1 MIKLKKEEL
10 DRVSHAVEKAEK
22 KTSGEIALAIIPQ
35 SDSYAVFE
43 LMTAVVCGFVWFV
56 ALLFWINPIGNW
68 LSGLF
73 WGTGAESSEYPIV
86 MLYGF
91 SSFLIISIVYAVA
104 NIPLIDRLV
113 VPRKYRNKK
122 VTNRA
127 QREFLDSGVYDTRD
141 RTGILIFISLL
152 EHRVELIA
160 DKGIAEKI
168 EQKQWDDI
176 VQRII
181 DGIKGKRLAESLCE
195 SVSMC
200 GDLLEKHFP
209 IKDDDTNELTNRIN
223 ILER

>member
-1 MIKLKKEEL
+1 MIRLKQEEL
-10 DRVSHAVEKAEK
+10 DRISHAVEKAEK
-22 KTSGEIALAIIPQ
+22 KTSGEIALAMIPQ

-43 LMTAVVCGFVWFV
+43 LMAAVLCGFVWFV
-56 ALLFWINPIGNW
+56 ALLFWINPISEW

-73 WGTGAESSEYPIV
+73 WGTGSDTSVYPIV

-91 SSFLIISIVYAVA
+91 SSFLIISIIYAIA
-104 NIPLIDRLV
+104 NIPVLDRIV
-113 VPRKYRNKK
+113 VPRKFREIK
-122 VTNRA
+122 VRERA

-168 EQKQWDDI
+168 EQKEWDSI
-176 VQRII
+176 VQVIV
-181 DGIKGKRLAESLCE
+181 DGIRRKRLAESLCE
-195 SVSMC
+195 AVSMC
-200 GDLLEKHFP
+200 GNLLVKHFP
-209 IKDDDTNELTNRIN
+209 IKDDDTNELTNHIN